1 MNVLITGC
9 SSGIGRALAEA
20 CIARGDTVV
29 ATARNLDSLNYLN
42 SDKAICRALDVNDD
56 DAIEQLFS
64 SLEETLTSIDLLINN
79 AGYAAMGPVTELDRQ
94 ALLKQFET
102 NVFAPVSVTCA
113 ALPLLRKSS
122 RAQVVNIGSV
132 SGILTTPFSGAYCAT
147 KAAVHALSD
156 AMRMELKPFSID
168 VITVQPG
175 AIQSSFG
182 DNSLAGVENL
192 LADKSM
198 FKPLEGKIKGNDLS
212 TISDADGTVFT
223 AMLTN
228 VDEELAV
235 PWTAPQDYEYE
246 KHDDYVADLGGTWN
260 GRGMIAFCD
269 ASVSVGV
276 PEGLEKESLRAG
288 ANFRDGKNLKDW

>member
-1 MNVLITGC
+1 MTMNVLITGC

-56 DAIEQLFS
+56 DAIKQLFS
-64 SLEETLTSIDLLINN
+64 NLEETLPSIDLLINN

-102 NVFAPVSVTCA
+102 NVFAPVSVTRA

-156 AMRMELKPFSID
+156 AMRMELKPFSIE

-198 FKPLEGKIKGNDLS
+198 FKPLEGKIRERAVASQQNPTTAEDFAQEMLERISTSNKAEIRIGNGSRALPFLKRWLPTATVDKILS
-212 TISDADGTVFT
+212 KKFG
-223 AMLTN
+223 
-228 VDEELAV
+228 LA
-235 PWTAPQDYEYE
+235 A
-246 KHDDYVADLGGTWN
+246 
-260 GRGMIAFCD
+260 
-269 ASVSVGV
+269 
-276 PEGLEKESLRAG
+276 
-288 ANFRDGKNLKDW
+288 LKP

>member
-102 NVFAPVSVTCA
+102 NVFAPVSVTRA

-198 FKPLEGKIKGNDLS
+198 FKPLEGKIRERAVASQQNP
-212 TISDADGTVFT
+212 TT
-223 AMLTN
+223 AEDFAQEML
-228 VDEELAV
+228 
-235 PWTAPQDYEYE
+235 
-246 KHDDYVADLGGTWN
+246 
-260 GRGMIAFCD
+260 
-269 ASVSVGV
+269 
-276 PEGLEKESLRAG
+276 
-288 ANFRDGKNLKDW
+288 